1 MEQHD
6 RWIHWIKDAGVNV
19 LGGVFKHSK
28 PIPKEVREKIVQL
41 AIQGVRNEQIARDL
55 KITDGCICGILK
67 KYYQTGS
74 IEPTI
79 RKNKGRNV
87 LTPLVMHAIHKYK
100 SENPAI
106 SARQIGNNLLND
118 TVCDGKNVPSISS
131 INNWTRKSIFGKS
144 YK

>member
-6 RWIHWIKDAGVNV
+6 RWIHWIKDAGVNE

-28 PIPKEVREKIVQL
+28 PLPKEIREKIVQL
-41 AIQGVRNEQIARDL
+41 ALQGVRQIHISHQL
-55 KITDGCICGILK
+55 KITPQTISNILK

-79 RKNKGRNV
+79 RKSKGKV
-87 LTPLVMHAIHKYK
+87 LTPLIIHAIHKYK

-106 SARQIGNNLLND
+106 SARQIRDKLLNVN
-118 TVCDGKNVPSISS
+118 VCDGKNVPSIRS
-131 INNWTRKSIFGKS
+131 INHCIRKSI
-144 YK
+144 